1 MWWCLVGLL
10 IVVSSF
16 VLAPRALRAPSSA
29 ARQRA
34 YTWRRVRHAP
44 RVTRGARPLLL
55 SVFFLRSSL
64 RTAVQRAPPPS
75 RAPGPLA
82 RTRAL
87 RDARRAARAPRG
99 ARNRRASSS
108 GALGLA
114 LSSSSRYL
122 GPRAL
127 LYLHVCYA
135 TPALG
140 ARTELRQ
147 VGSEKNKKLFKKERK
162 RTSAIH
168 PLPGFFSVFA
178 FVRAVEEGALSR
190 RTRGRARGV
199 FYLPHWKFGLG
210 AFVNI
215 RGSKMGMR
223 PSSPAGFAGTRAFAA
238 VGSFSWAFGVC
249 KAKFPGPGV
258 LWAIQQ
264 NPYVK
269 LA

>member
-34 YTWRRVRHAP
+34 YKWRRVRHAP

-82 RTRAL
+82 RRGHAAL

-140 ARTELRQ
+140 ARTELGQ
-147 VGSEKNKKLFKKERK
+147 VGSEKKKKLFKKEREK
-162 RTSAIH
+162 NIRH
-168 PLPGFFSVFA
+168 PPPSGFLLGLRLRS
-178 FVRAVEEGALSR
+178 RRRGGGALPAHS
-190 RTRGRARGV
+190 GKGARCV
-199 FYLPHWKFGLG
+199 LLPHFPRDSGK
-210 AFVNI
+210 
-215 RGSKMGMR
+215 
-223 PSSPAGFAGTRAFAA
+223 SPP
-238 VGSFSWAFGVC
+238 C
-249 KAKFPGPGV
+249 PC
-258 LWAIQQ
+258 
-264 NPYVK
+264 
-269 LA
+269 